1 MAFPIRAGY
10 LRLSGTNTLL
20 FGGLRLRQIRG
31 TMREQYFTYCERR
44 ETKKLSNI
52 KPSLCR
58 LADFLL
64 QLRCSSFTYH
74 KRYASAKKT
83 AAGPPQAETGYSSR
97 LVSLKNQLSQ
107 IVNCLCQRALGLQLR
122 HSSFTYHNRYAS
134 AKKTADRLLFIPC
147 FAPCLPM
154 HKSASV
160 NCLAGRQN

>member
-74 KRYASAKKT
+74 KRYA
-83 AAGPPQAETGYSSR
+83 YSSR

-107 IVNCLCQRALGLQLR
+107 IVNYLCQRALGLQLR
-122 HSSFTYHNRYAS
+122 HSSFTYHSGYAHS
-134 AKKTADRLLFIPC
+134 SFLVSL
-147 FAPCLPM
+147 
-154 HKSASV
+154 
-160 NCLAGRQN
+160 QN